1 MSLPPIEIKRRL
13 QKKKAEYSGF
23 LGEIIV
29 ENPYEQPVKNL
40 LPSAVRDA
48 FHLIETWLKDPA

>member
-1 MSLPPIEIKRRL
+1 MQLPDIEIKRRL

-29 ENPYEQPVKNL
+29 ENPYSQPIENL
-40 LPSAVRDA
+40 LPLAVKEA
-48 FHLIETWLKDPA
+48 FTLIETWLKEPV